1 MLLSKNDFN
10 YVKLICDSDISQF
23 NQLKNE
29 NDRDSS
35 ADYRSKS
42 KILKTTIPGQSSP
55 VLGLIHP
62 ILERKVHLYW
72 NWSLAQEPLIFPL
85 KFHKLSIAEVWVK
98 NDKLPTTTK
107 KGRVFSPQ
115 NQPPFPAF

>member
-62 ILERKVHLYW
+62 ILERKVHLY
-72 NWSLAQEPLIFPL
+72 
-85 KFHKLSIAEVWVK
+85 
-98 NDKLPTTTK
+98 
-107 KGRVFSPQ
+107 
-115 NQPPFPAF
+115 